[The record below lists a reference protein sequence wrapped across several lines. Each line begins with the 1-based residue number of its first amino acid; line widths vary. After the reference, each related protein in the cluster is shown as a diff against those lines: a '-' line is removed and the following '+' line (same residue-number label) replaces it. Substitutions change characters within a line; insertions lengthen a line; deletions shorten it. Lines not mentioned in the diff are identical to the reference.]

1 MNPRENPLN
10 LPPTGAN
17 GAPEMN
23 HALAV
28 LYGLS
33 LTLTAPDKPRELKA
47 ANLTVDLYHQ
57 SELTEEDLSILKA
70 AAIVISD
77 YGVK

>member
-1 MNPRENPLN
+1 MNPNDDPLR
-10 LPPTGAN
+10 LPPPGAN
-17 GAPEMN
+17 GNPPMN

-33 LTLTAPDKPRELKA
+33 LALTAPDKARELKA

-70 AAIVISD
+70 AAIVIAD
-77 YGVK
+77 YGVE